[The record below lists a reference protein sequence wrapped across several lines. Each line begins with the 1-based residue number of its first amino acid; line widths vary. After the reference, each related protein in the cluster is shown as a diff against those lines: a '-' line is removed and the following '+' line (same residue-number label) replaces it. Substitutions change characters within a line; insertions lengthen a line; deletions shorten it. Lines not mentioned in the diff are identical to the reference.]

1 MMKMV
6 ITLEQLEFG
15 RYITRLREQAGFK
28 SQRQLALEAG
38 ISPATLSR
46 IESGIQKAQ
55 PETLKK
61 LSTYLKTSYELLM
74 ERVGYIDESESSS
87 AIGRAPTENPLGIEL
102 SEEELLFLKELQSSP
117 DTMVMFS
124 NFAKMSAE
132 ERKTFLDL
140 MMMYGKKNG
149 E

>member
-1 MMKMV
+1 MKMV
-6 ITLEQLEFG
+6 ITMEQREFG
-15 RYITRLREQAGFK
+15 NYLARVREQAGFK

-74 ERVGYIDESESSS
+74 ERAGYIDESEPPGTL
-87 AIGRAPTENPLGIEL
+87 GRAPDQNPLGIEL
-102 SEEELLFLKELQSSP
+102 SADELEFLRDLQNNP
-117 DTMVMFS
+117 DTMVMFR
-124 NFAKMSAE
+124 NFAGMTPD

-140 MMMYGKKNG
+140 MMMYGKKNKR
-149 E
+149 